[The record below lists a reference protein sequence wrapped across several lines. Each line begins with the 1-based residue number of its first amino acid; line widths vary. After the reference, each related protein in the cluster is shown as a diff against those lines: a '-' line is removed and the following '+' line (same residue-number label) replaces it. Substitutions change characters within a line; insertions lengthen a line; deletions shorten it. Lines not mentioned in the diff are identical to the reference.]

1 VLATFLQM
9 NPGITPNQLKIWAT
23 NTASVSGVI
32 YNTGNVNLSDYL
44 NNRSTLSTKNKFLYN
59 PFNALASQSGGAVGL
74 TGPLTL
80 TNGTITL
87 T

>member
-1 VLATFLQM
+1 M
-9 NPGITPNQLKIWAT
+9 LKEYI
-23 NTASVSGVI
+23 VSLKRDVD
-32 YNTGNVNLSDYL
+32 YNLSDYL
-44 NNRSTLSTKNKFLYN
+44 NNRSSLSTKNKFLYD